1 MSDGPHVTNRPETDR
16 YGTPR
21 GGTPR
26 TQGKARSRGVT
37 SVSALVAA
45 AVVTAWL
52 AGGGVSCAEKG
63 VSNPRAAHAE
73 DVTPALAAAFEPRVL
88 SVEEWMYDGAPG
100 RIFRTDSYAIYTTS
114 SNKTIAERM
123 PLFMEHALAHYSTAL
138 VDLPRPR
145 DPMKTY
151 LFANRPEWARMT
163 QRVMGN
169 DAGPYLQIQRG
180 GFSSQGTAVLYD
192 IGIRDTFA
200 IAAHEG
206 WHQYTQSTFRVPLPV
221 WLEEGLATYME
232 GFRWDA
238 LRRRPPVPEASAT
251 SLPQFQ
257 PWYNWERYVALTRA
271 ARANRLMPLERL
283 VETTPQELVDSNG
296 DRALA
301 YYAQVWAMTLY
312 LAEGESGSMRGGL
325 EEMLA
330 DASSGRL
337 TARVAEIS
345 GERGARLQL
354 SRRRGDV
361 VLRTYFGKSAAEM
374 EEGYRAFVAEIAKTG
389 SRQWIAQ
396 GKSPVD
402 NAEPAPAP

>member
-1 MSDGPHVTNRPETDR
+1 MSCR
-16 YGTPR
+16 
-21 GGTPR
+21 
-26 TQGKARSRGVT
+26 
-37 SVSALVAA
+37 VAA
-45 AVVTAWL
+45 TGFVAAL
-52 AGGGVSCAEKG
+52 ALAAGLCVSCA
-63 VSNPRAAHAE
+63 STDAANHDAAHAT
-73 DVTPALAAAFEPRVL
+73 DAQAMAAAFEPRVL
-88 SVEEWMYDGAPG
+88 SVEEWVYDDVPG
-100 RIFRTDSYAIYTTS
+100 RIFRTDSYAVFTTS
-114 SNKTIAERM
+114 TNRTIAERM
-123 PLFMEHALAHYSTAL
+123 PLFMEHALGHYSTAL
-138 VDLPRPR
+138 GDLPRPR

-238 LRRRPPVPEASAT
+238 LRRRPVTEDAT
-251 SLPQFQ
+251 QGPSLPQFQ
-257 PWYNWERYVALTRA
+257 AWYNWERYTALTRVV
-271 ARANRLMPLERL
+271 RAERLMPLDKL
-283 VETTPQELVDSNG
+283 VETSPQELVDSTG

-301 YYAQVWAMTLY
+301 YYAQVWALTLY
-312 LAEGESGSMRGGL
+312 LAEGEGGSMRADL
-325 EEMLA
+325 EAMLA
-330 DASSGRL
+330 DASSGRMS
-337 TARVAEIS
+337 ARVSRVI
-345 GERGARLQL
+345 GDHGARTQL
-354 SRRRGDV
+354 SRRRGDA
-361 VLRTYFGKSAAEM
+361 VLRAYFSKDAAQM
-374 EEGYRAFVAEIAKTG
+374 NDGYQAFVQAIAKSG

-402 NAEPAPAP
+402 NAGSTPAP

>member
-1 MSDGPHVTNRPETDR
+1 MIR
-16 YGTPR
+16 
-21 GGTPR
+21 R
-26 TQGKARSRGVT
+26 TARSRAAKALPAFTPMVVLGVA
-37 SVSALVAA
+37 ALVAA
-45 AVVTAWL
+45 FAGVGASCTKSVT
-52 AGGGVSCAEKG
+52 
-63 VSNPRAAHAE
+63 NPQAAQAPDTH
-73 DVTPALAAAFEPRVL
+73 PALAAAFEPRVL
-88 SVEEWMYDGAPG
+88 SVEDWLYDGAAG
-100 RIFRTDSYAIYTTS
+100 RVFRTDSYAVFTTS
-114 SNKTIAERM
+114 TNRTLSERL

-138 VDLPRPR
+138 GDLPRPR

-238 LRRRPPVPEASAT
+238 LRRRPPVPDAT
-251 SLPQFQ
+251 AGPSLPQFQ
-257 PWYNWERYVALTRA
+257 PWYNWERYTALTRV
-271 ARANRLMPLERL
+271 ARANRLMPLDQL
-283 VETTPQELVDSNG
+283 VETTPQELVDSSG

-301 YYAQVWAMTLY
+301 YYAQVWALTLY
-312 LAEGESGSMRGGL
+312 LAEGENGAMRADL
-325 EEMLA
+325 EAMIA

-337 TARVAEIS
+337 TSRVSRDI
-345 GERGARLQL
+345 GDRGARLQL
-354 SRRRGDV
+354 SRRRGDA
-361 VLRTYFGKSAAEM
+361 VLRTYFGKSAADM
-374 EEGYRAFVAEIAKTG
+374 DAGYREFVAQIAKSG
-389 SRQWIAQ
+389 SREAISQ
-396 GKSPVD
+396 GKSPVVI
-402 NAEPAPAP
+402 AKPASQP

>member
-1 MSDGPHVTNRPETDR
+1 ME
-16 YGTPR
+16 YGAGKQAIRAVR
-21 GGTPR
+21 GAVPM
-26 TQGKARSRGVT
+26 AP
-37 SVSALVAA
+37 LCVAA
-45 AVVTAWL
+45 VIAAL
-52 AGGGVSCAEKG
+52 AGTSCSKPAAT
-63 VSNPRAAHAE
+63 NPKAAHAPE
-73 DVTPALAAAFEPRVL
+73 SHPTLAAAFEPRVL
-88 SVEEWMYDGAPG
+88 SVEEWLYDGVPG
-100 RIFRTDSYAIYTTS
+100 RMIRTDSYAVFTTS
-114 SNKTIAERM
+114 TNRTIAERM

-138 VDLPRPR
+138 GDLPRPR

-238 LRRRPPVPEASAT
+238 LRRRPAT
-251 SLPQFQ
+251 ADTTTGPSLPQFQ
-257 PWYNWERYVALTRA
+257 PWYNWERYTALTRV
-271 ARANRLMPLERL
+271 ARANRLMPLDQL
-283 VETTPQELVDSNG
+283 VETTPQELVDASG
-296 DRALA
+296 ERALA
-301 YYAQVWAMTLY
+301 YYAQVWALTLY
-312 LAEGESGSMRGGL
+312 LAEGESGAMRADL
-325 EEMLA
+325 EAMIA

-337 TARVAEIS
+337 TGRVAREA

-354 SRRRGDV
+354 SRRRGDA
-361 VLRTYFGKSAAEM
+361 VLRTYFGTSAADM
-374 EEGYRAFVAEIAKTG
+374 DPGYRAFVAEIVKSG
-389 SRQWIAQ
+389 SRDWIAQ
-396 GKSPVD
+396 GKSPVRGD
-402 NAEPAPAP
+402 RGQKP

>member
-1 MSDGPHVTNRPETDR
+1 MRPVA
-16 YGTPR
+16 
-21 GGTPR
+21 R
-26 TQGKARSRGVT
+26 TQSWRWSGARVPWAG
-37 SVSALVAA
+37 ALVAA
-45 AVVTAWL
+45 AIGAL
-52 AGGGVSCAEKG
+52 ACGSCSRPVATNPNATQAAE
-63 VSNPRAAHAE
+63 PH
-73 DVTPALAAAFEPRVL
+73 PAMAAAFEPRVL
-88 SVEEWMYDGAPG
+88 SIEDWLYDGVPG
-100 RIFRTDSYAIYTTS
+100 RIVRTDSYEVFTTS
-114 SNKTIAERM
+114 TNRTIAERM

-138 VDLPRPR
+138 GDLPRPR

-238 LRRRPPVPEASAT
+238 LRRRPPAT
-251 SLPQFQ
+251 DATAGPSLPQFQ
-257 PWYNWERYVALTRA
+257 PWYNWERYTALTRV
-271 ARANRLMPLERL
+271 ARANRLMGLEEL
-283 VETTPQELVDSNG
+283 VETTPQELVDASG
-296 DRALA
+296 ERALA
-301 YYAQVWAMTLY
+301 YYAQVWALTLY
-312 LAEGESGSMRGGL
+312 LAEGEDGAMRANL
-325 EEMLA
+325 EAMIA

-337 TARVAEIS
+337 TSRVARDV

-354 SRRRGDV
+354 ARRRGDA
-361 VLRTYFGKSAAEM
+361 VLRSYFGKTAGELDA
-374 EEGYRAFVAEIAKTG
+374 GYRAFVAEIAKSG
-389 SRQWIAQ
+389 SRQAIAQ
-396 GKSPVD
+396 GKSPVEAARP
-402 NAEPAPAP
+402 AETP